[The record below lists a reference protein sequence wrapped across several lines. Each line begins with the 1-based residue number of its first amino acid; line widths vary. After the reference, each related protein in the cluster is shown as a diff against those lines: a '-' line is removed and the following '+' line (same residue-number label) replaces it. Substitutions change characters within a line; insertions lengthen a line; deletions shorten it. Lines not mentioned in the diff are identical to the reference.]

1 MQWADTHYA
10 GGVIMAGDA
19 SYPSVVLLL
28 NGDGANNS
36 TIFTDRSISARAVTS
51 VNGAKI
57 STTQSKFGGS
67 SMFFDGTNDYLSVPA
82 SADFVPNAD
91 FTIEAWVYCP
101 NTATGTTQRIAGFAT
116 TGGGNSSMTF
126 HLKADGRLEIAGY
139 DGSGFTIATST
150 SAVSSNAWVHVVGQ
164 RRSGEIEVWIAG
176 SLDCTPVAVS
186 GTFVAPVSPLSV
198 GRMGD
203 YVGQYFSGYID
214 ELRITKGVARY
225 TTTFTPPA
233 AAFQEHV
240 AEVSGSV
247 VDSTGAAAS
256 RTVRAYRRDTGA
268 FLKEGVSTSGSYNL
282 KLPYAGDVNVIC
294 LDDVAGTVEND
305 LILRTTAS

>member
-1 MQWADTHYA
+1 
-10 GGVIMAGDA
+10 MAGDA

-36 TIFTDRSISARAVTS
+36 TTFTDRSLSVRSVTS

-82 SADFVPNAD
+82 SVDFVPNAD

-101 NTATGTTQRIAGFAT
+101 NTATGTTQRIAGFSNS
-116 TGGGNSSMTF
+116 GGGNSSMIF
-126 HLKADGRLEIAGY
+126 HLKADGKLEMNGY
-139 DGSGFTIATST
+139 NGSGFTVATST
-150 SAVSSNAWVHVVGQ
+150 SAVSSNAWVHLVGQ
-164 RRSGEIEVWIAG
+164 RRSGKIEVWIAG

-186 GTFVAPVSPLSV
+186 GAFVAPVSPLSV

-203 YVGQYFSGYID
+203 YDGQYFSGYID
-214 ELRITKGVARY
+214 DLRITKGVARY
-225 TTTFTPPA
+225 TATFTPPA
-233 AAFQEHV
+233 AAFPDYVSQ
-240 AEVSGSV
+240 VSGSV
-247 VDSTGAAAS
+247 VDSASSPAS

-268 FLKEGVSTSGSYNL
+268 FLKEGVSTSGSYTL
-282 KLPYAGDVNVIC
+282 SLPYAGEVNVIC